1 MRRIAWLCVLAA
13 CVLSFAASIRAAAG
27 EKKPVIAGIIFMED
41 TFFRLCNLGMK
52 DAAAAAGCE
61 FLEGNSN
68 NRPEKEI
75 QLIDTYATRK
85 VDAICIAPVS
95 ETASL
100 KALENAAAKGI
111 KISLWGTPSAYRDRA
126 PYVESSPHAFGVTA
140 GKAARKFIQE
150 KLGGKAKIAI
160 LAFASLIP
168 EESNARRNGFMEQ
181 LADLPGVKL
190 VAEQDAWLP
199 EAALKKANDILTAN
213 PDLNLIYGAN
223 EGGTTGATL
232 AVKAANRAG
241 KCYVFG
247 IDANEQI
254 LEALKSPDN
263 ILQASVSDLPY
274 DIGRKAVENAVA
286 LIKGEK
292 VDMYTSFNGILL
304 SRDDQ
309 AGLKVYEENFKKLIG
324 RE

>member
-1 MRRIAWLCVLAA
+1 MNKLRILVLLG
-13 CVLSFAASIRAAAG
+13 VLIAVGGGLARAG
-27 EKKPVIAGIIFMED
+27 EKKIVIAGIIFMED

-52 DAAAAAGCE
+52 DAALAAGCE
-61 FLEGNSN
+61 YMEGNSN

-75 QLIDTYATRK
+75 SLVDTYVARR

-100 KALENAAAKGI
+100 KAMENAAAKGV
-111 KISLWGTPSAYRDRA
+111 KISLYGTPSAYRDRA
-126 PYVESSPHAFGVTA
+126 PYVESSPHKFGIAA
-140 GKAARKFIQE
+140 GRAARKFILE
-150 KLGGKAKIAI
+150 KLDGKAKIGI

-181 LADLPGVKL
+181 LEDLPGVEL

-199 EAALKKANDILTAN
+199 EAALKKASDILTAN
-213 PDLNLIYGAN
+213 PDLDIIYGAN
-223 EGGTTGATL
+223 EGGTIGSVL
-232 AVKAANRAG
+232 AVKAKNRAG
-241 KCYVFG
+241 KTYVFG

-254 LEALKSPDN
+254 LEALKSDEN
-263 ILQASVSDLPY
+263 ILQATVSDLPY
-274 DIGRKAVENAVA
+274 ELGKKAVENALA
-286 LIKGEK
+286 LIRGEP

-304 SRDDQ
+304 SRDRQDEIV
-309 AGLKVYEENFKKLIG
+309 AYEEDFKKLIG